1 MIAGAA
7 AEAALTSGVRFLEQ
21 LAAEHYDPGTL
32 GQPGAVM
39 YTLTLSKPE
48 TLIWIYD
55 WCAAD
60 AATLARNFE
69 SIRLNFVLDGE
80 SISAESFSTVE
91 TESQGRLCR
100 SIYTALGDW
109 PQGEHHLSTVATF
122 TEAINDGATEFEPGD
137 YVLNYTVHVNP

>member
-1 MIAGAA
+1 VISGPA
-7 AEAALTSGVRFLEQ
+7 AEVALTSRARFLEQ
-21 LAAEHYDPGTL
+21 LATEHYDPGTL

-48 TLIWIYD
+48 TLIWVYD

-69 SIRLNFVLDGE
+69 SIRLNFVLDGA
-80 SISAESFSTVE
+80 SVPAESFNTME

-100 SIYTALGDW
+100 SVCTALGDW
-109 PQGEHHLSTVATF
+109 PPGEHHLSTTATF
-122 TEAINDGATEFEPGD
+122 TQAINDGSTDFEPGD